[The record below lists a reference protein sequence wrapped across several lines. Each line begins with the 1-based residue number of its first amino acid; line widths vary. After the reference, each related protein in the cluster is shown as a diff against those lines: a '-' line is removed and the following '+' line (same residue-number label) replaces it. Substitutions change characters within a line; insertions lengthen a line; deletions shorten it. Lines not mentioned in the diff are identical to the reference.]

1 MLIASIYAL
10 SLSAG
15 FAIVFLC
22 LLAFFSPRFQFWPP
36 PSRDSWQYRTFWILF
51 RLFILGLIIFAFIDF
66 GSAVQQPSPWRYF
79 IGIPL
84 AVFGFGAALYLT
96 NFLGWRNAYGE
107 AKGLET
113 AGMYRWSRNPI
124 YVVTIVGMVGIGTVV
139 ASWIVT
145 SMLIMWTLF
154 YLLAPFLEEPWLE
167 REYGAEYLAYKKRV
181 PRFLGFF

>member
-1 MLIASIYAL
+1 M
-10 SLSAG
+10 
-15 FAIVFLC
+15 
-22 LLAFFSPRFQFWPP
+22 
-36 PSRDSWQYRTFWILF
+36 
-51 RLFILGLIIFAFIDF
+51 
-66 GSAVQQPSPWRYF
+66 
-79 IGIPL
+79 
-84 AVFGFGAALYLT
+84 YLT

-107 AKGLET
+107 AKVLET